1 MAGGI
6 AVALVIVFL
15 IAAAGWKGR
24 CQRRSAGDYES
35 NILPTAGTNVLSNS
49 FKITPVPRAHADGSE
64 ISFDTAALPP
74 APSALSSGV
83 KVSRKVEATMD
94 GRPALVRVKRERKID
109 SKEEDVESVN
119 EGKTA
124 ELLHGRENTFSQT
137 EIQGPRKPST
147 TPLLEGW
154 SSETAAAFED
164 GSTENHVLMDAL
176 QVMVGSAHAVA
187 SRTSVPL
194 VAEIA
199 GFLGMLAN
207 LSKDVVDNVSGIPK
221 TIQWC
226 RSMLEILDCS
236 HLQNEVGNDYLI
248 ML

>member
-1 MAGGI
+1 M
-6 AVALVIVFL
+6 IVFL
-15 IAAAGWKGR
+15 ITAAGWKGR
-24 CQRRSAGDYES
+24 CQRRSAGDCES
-35 NILPTAGTNVLSNS
+35 DILPTAGTNVLSNS

-119 EGKTA
+119 EGKT
-124 ELLHGRENTFSQT
+124 FSET
-137 EIQGPRKPST
+137 GIQGPRKPST
-147 TPLLEGW
+147 TPMLEGW
-154 SSETAAAFED
+154 SSETGAAFED
-164 GSTENHVLMDAL
+164 GSIENHVLMYAL
-176 QVMVGSAHAVA
+176 QVVVGFAHAVA

-207 LSKDVVDNVSGIPK
+207 LSKDTIDNVSGMPK

-226 RSMLEILDCS
+226 RSMLEVLDCS
-236 HLQNEVGNDYLI
+236 HLQNEVGNDCL